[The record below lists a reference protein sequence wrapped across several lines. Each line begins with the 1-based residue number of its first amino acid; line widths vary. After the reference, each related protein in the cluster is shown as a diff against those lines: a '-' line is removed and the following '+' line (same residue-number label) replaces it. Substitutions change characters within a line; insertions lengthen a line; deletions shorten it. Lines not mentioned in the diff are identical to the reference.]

1 MSKNLIKTFVY
12 SQVAFLLL
20 LLVSNVALLLIGIP
34 CMYAITCNIGFILL
48 NFFCQYRLFKK
59 YEEEQNKIKQKQE
72 EFFQRSLKTVYDE
85 HIFSI
90 THELRSPLAVVYA
103 ALNNQYN
110 TIKGLY
116 KSIPKNIQEEHKIQ
130 FKETKINIETIR
142 HQSEII
148 EKFIASISEH
158 ASYINDDG
166 DRKYIDLHKYLQSV
180 IINSRS
186 YSRNMKI
193 FQNRVSFGDT
203 TGVDFLNVK
212 VQVSPHDLSRM
223 IINILTNSAD
233 AVNSSYKEKK
243 IINSEYEPKL
253 KFRCLKS
260 ETIYKN
266 IILCDDFM
274 RINTD
279 HMDGFPF
286 YILIEDNGPGISQEH
301 KDKIFKYGF
310 TTKFERDSK
319 SSITS
324 HHGLGLYLT
333 IHLANKNKIGLF
345 VRSDENGTTFAF
357 GFPRIFL
364 GNFENKKTDDG
375 KDVDTDTFANSV
387 LSDDTKSLLKL
398 YACSERATGIQPAVK
413 IEKSK
418 RIDNARTSRFY

>member
-1 MSKNLIKTFVY
+1 MKKLTKTFI
-12 SQVAFLLL
+12 STQVAFIFLLALANIAMVL
-20 LLVSNVALLLIGIP
+20 LYVPCIISIICNVF
-34 CMYAITCNIGFILL
+34 FILL
-48 NFFCQYRLFKK
+48 NIACQYRVFKK
-59 YEEEQNKIKQKQE
+59 YEEETDLLKTKQE
-72 EFFQRSLKTVYDE
+72 ENYQRSLKTVYDE

-103 ALNNQYN
+103 SLNNQYN
-110 TIKGLY
+110 TLKGVY
-116 KSIPKNIQEEHKIQ
+116 KSLPKNLQDEHKLQ
-130 FKETKINIETIR
+130 FKETKINIENIR

-158 ASYINDDG
+158 ASYINDSG

-193 FQNRVSFGDT
+193 FQNRVSFGDV
-203 TGVDFLNVK
+203 TGVDFYNVK

-223 IINILTNSAD
+223 LINIFTNAAD
-233 AVNSSYKEKK
+233 AVNSVYKNKK
-243 IINSEYEPKL
+243 LLSPEYQPTL
-253 KFRCLKS
+253 KIRCIKS

-286 YILIEDNGPGISQEH
+286 YILIEDNGPGITQEH

-310 TTKFERDSK
+310 TTKYEKDTK
-319 SSITS
+319 NIPS

-333 IHLANKNKIGLF
+333 IHLANKNNIGLF
-345 VRSDENGTTFAF
+345 VRSDETGTSFAF

-364 GNFENKKTDDG
+364 GNFNKIDES
-375 KDVDTDTFANSV
+375 KDPDTDSV
-387 LSDDTKSLLKL
+387 TNNTIISDDTKKL
-398 YACSERATGIQPAVK
+398 VEKYACSERGTGIQPAVK
-413 IEKSK
+413 IEKSQHK
-418 RIDNARTSRFY
+418 KDNARTSLFYK